1 MDKIFIET
9 TQEEYD
15 KKYKKDL
22 DELYQIAVKGTGL
35 DILCPTRDDVP
46 EDIKIVDPIGDMEKS
61 YLGLLKALKEDNI
74 KISTEGKNL
83 NG

>member
-15 KKYKKDL
+15 KRFKDG
-22 DELYQIAVKGTGL
+22 V
-35 DILCPTRDDVP
+35 
-46 EDIKIVDPIGDMEKS
+46 KIVDPIGDMEKS
-61 YLGLLKALKEDNI
+61 YLGLLKALKEDNT
-74 KISTEGKNL
+74 KINTEENNL

>member
-15 KKYKKDL
+15 KRFKDG
-22 DELYQIAVKGTGL
+22 V
-35 DILCPTRDDVP
+35 
-46 EDIKIVDPIGDMEKS
+46 KIVDPIGDIEKS
-61 YLGLLKALKEDNI
+61 YLGLLKALKDDNT
-74 KISTEGKNL
+74 KINTEENNL

>member
-15 KKYKKDL
+15 KRFKDG
-22 DELYQIAVKGTGL
+22 V
-35 DILCPTRDDVP
+35 
-46 EDIKIVDPIGDMEKS
+46 KIVDPIGDMEKS
-61 YLGLLKALKEDNI
+61 YLGLLKALKDDNT
-74 KISTEGKNL
+74 KINTEENNL